1 MKLTAMMLV
10 ATYAAAQTTPRNVLK
25 PDGALGDATNFP
37 WKHTYNSA
45 DAVTTCPSPCWSGG
59 GCSGVS
65 NGNPGIVAADWND
78 QLFQQ
83 KCTGGWNEQWIEVEL
98 PSVQTCS
105 KTAAVAYNKDHMMS
119 TNPGAYV
126 KASNDGFNWVTIA
139 SWDVHPGTSSLSDG
153 VRPFL
158 YHQSRAHPYN
168 TIAGVEGGLDTWG
181 IDLPG
186 TTGYKF
192 WRIGGGGSSSANWES
207 QWFLLIQW
215 VLICVDT
222 PPPPPPPT
230 GLALT
235 DANAKIAFGPNAE
248 CVFEYKEGPPPY
260 LESSCPVVSPDMP
273 PSPPADPPSA
283 PTPTVLTLAELLDSA
298 NPATQE
304 VCDGSGGGNGG
315 GTSQGTWS
323 VVSNELVYDQ
333 PGSSYT
339 SAKYTITL
347 PFTFSTVSG
356 SVTYCTGPVGSGHA
370 EDSTL
375 GYNMNGPFATYA
387 EMCQESHGILA
398 FGTETTPIKNNGIS
412 GSGNNMPRCPAVEV
426 YTFTETTVPASNKF
440 TFLSVQG
447 GNSLE
452 DVHVTDASLT
462 FGSAGVV

>member
-1 MKLTAMMLV
+1 MT
-10 ATYAAAQTTPRNVLK
+10 
-25 PDGALGDATNFP
+25 DA
-37 WKHTYNSA
+37 Y
-45 DAVTTCPSPCWSGG
+45 V
-59 GCSGVS
+59 CS
-65 NGNPGIVAADWND
+65 
-78 QLFQQ
+78 Q
-83 KCTGGWNEQWIEVEL
+83 
-98 PSVQTCS
+98 
-105 KTAAVAYNKDHMMS
+105 
-119 TNPGAYV
+119 PGAYV

-235 DANAKIAFGPNAE
+235 DANAKIAFGPNAGARRRSPASCGPARVASAHGRPLSPFARATSAGGHALSPFAHELTRPLSPSRVRVPRAE